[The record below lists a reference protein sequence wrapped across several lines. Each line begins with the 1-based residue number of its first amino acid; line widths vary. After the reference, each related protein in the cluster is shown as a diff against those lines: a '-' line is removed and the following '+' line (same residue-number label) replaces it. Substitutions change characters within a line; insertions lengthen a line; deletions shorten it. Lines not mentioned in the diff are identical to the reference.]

1 MRVFFTVSGWLF
13 AAVLATA
20 LVVVTYW
27 SLRPNRAR
35 IDPSLEPEHWV
46 AVRDGMHNSNTD
58 LAYWRGHYYL
68 IHASSPW
75 HLASSSC
82 RLILWRSRD
91 ARVWERVRDFRGTET
106 DIRDPKL
113 AAIGKRL
120 FLYALPNRALEPRPY
135 ETQLAHSRD
144 GESWSELRTVQ
155 PGGWLFW
162 KPRSPDGRMWYVPA
176 YVRGMGKAI
185 LLSSQDGESW
195 REVSVIH
202 EGDGASETDMEFL
215 PDGRILA
222 TVRLEFEA
230 RWRGQRE
237 SATLIAVARP
247 PYQEWQK
254 TVSHVTRLD
263 GPSLFVSGGE
273 VYALG
278 RHHPD
283 SGGLLN
289 QPGGILGRKRTALY
303 HVEPDGL
310 TYLSDL
316 PSAGDTA
323 YAGTVVRGGELVA
336 SYYTNDIT
344 RDFPWILGMFRES
357 EIHMARISTERIA
370 ALAKERM

>member
-1 MRVFFTVSGWLF
+1 MNSFLTLVGWIL

-20 LVVVTYW
+20 LLVVCYW
-27 SLRPNRAR
+27 SLRPNAAR
-35 IDPSLEPEHWV
+35 VDPSLAIDHRV

-82 RLILWRSRD
+82 KLVLWRSRD
-91 ARVWERVRDFRGTET
+91 ARVWERVRDFRVPET

-113 AAIGKRL
+113 ASIGGRL
-120 FLYALPNRALEPRPY
+120 FLYALPNEALEPRPY
-135 ETQLAHSRD
+135 ETQLAHSQD
-144 GESWSELRTVQ
+144 GESWSELRTVE
-155 PGGWLFW
+155 PEGWLFW
-162 KPRSPDGRMWYVPA
+162 KPRSRNNRTWYVPA

-185 LLSSQDGESW
+185 LLSSEDGESW
-195 REVSVIH
+195 SEVSVIH

-215 PDGRILA
+215 PDGRMIA

-230 RWRGQRE
+230 RWRGQKE
-237 SATLIAVARP
+237 SATLIAVAGP
-247 PYQEWQK
+247 PYKQWQK

-263 GPSLFVSGGE
+263 GPSLFASGGK

-278 RHHPD
+278 RHHPG

-289 QPGGILGRKRTALY
+289 RPGGVLGRKRTALY
-303 HVEPDGL
+303 QVEPDGL

-323 YAGTVVRGGELVA
+323 YAGTVVRGGELIA

-357 EIHMARISTERIA
+357 EIRIARIGTARIE
-370 ALAKERM
+370 ALAEERS